1 MVLNLVKR
9 AGKSKWWRPIQPP
22 TVDGE
27 VLNTVE
33 QLEELKR
40 KSLAHLVAAKLAEGE
55 VLEVEFRPEDCD
67 EFIALHEDPP
77 IEAIS
82 LQIED
87 VTGRLYSVKDSKKN
101 LAVLIKAWNP

>member
-1 MVLNLVKR
+1 MILNLVKR
-9 AGKSKWWRPIQPP
+9 AGKSKWWRPIQSPA
-22 TVDGE
+22 VDGE
-27 VLNTVE
+27 VLTTVE

-77 IEAIS
+77 IEATS